1 VGGRAEAIEFHV
13 GNGFEGNGIP
23 LKTLKLKKDILIA
36 IIIRGGRIVYP
47 TGEDAIQPDDSI
59 VVVTTRSGINEI
71 SDILQ

>member
-1 VGGRAEAIEFHV
+1 
-13 GNGFEGNGIP
+13 